1 MLTGKDSFLLRCLKK
16 WPPYLTMT
24 VQTLLKD
31 KLAFVFVAV
40 FLFCCSEI
48 NESMELSKDTNL
60 KLVSAKTIFQETKQ
74 YLLFCVFVL
83 HAFN

>member
-1 MLTGKDSFLLRCLKK
+1 
-16 WPPYLTMT
+16 MT
-24 VQTLLKD
+24 VQTLSKY
-31 KLAFVFVAV
+31 KLTFVFFAV

-48 NESMELSKDTNL
+48 NKSMELSKDADL
-60 KLVSAKTIFQETKQ
+60 KLVSAKTTFQETRQ